1 MVSREKTEHRL
12 KDIKSQKVKKINF
25 EDGTPSIN
33 GGYKNEFKWSVT
45 GMLALINLRH
55 GQLNGEIVLYRAKIK
70 IDPKKNKVY
79 GARHMKVF
87 NRANVGEDGDP
98 SDEYIDGVVHTGTVT
113 GKIYLIF

>member
-12 KDIKSQKVKKINF
+12 TNIKTQKVKEINF

-79 GARHMKVF
+79 GARHMKVS

-98 SDEYIDGVVHTGTVT
+98 SDEYIDGDDHTGTVT
-113 GKIYLIF
+113 GKI

>member
-1 MVSREKTEHRL
+1 MVNTEKTEHRL

-55 GQLNGEIVLYRAKIK
+55 GQLNGEIVEYRAKIK
-70 IDPKKNKVY
+70 IDAKKNKIY
-79 GARHMKVF
+79 GARNMKVF
-87 NRANVGEDGDP
+87 NLANAAAGGDP
-98 SDEYIDGVVHTGTVT
+98 SDEYIDGDVHTGTVS
-113 GKIYLIF
+113 GKI